1 MPPIYARP
9 VMGRRRFVLASG
21 AALLLSACS
30 ARVGTVDTDQ
40 LRIMV
45 PNAAGG
51 GYDTTAR
58 ILAGVIES
66 EGLGER
72 PEIFNLEGAS
82 GGAGLVRTVH
92 ERGNADLMMM
102 MGLGVV
108 GSIHSNRTA
117 AGLDEVTPVA
127 RLLSEPE
134 VVLVAAGSGH
144 DDLAS
149 VVEAWRARPD
159 RLVVGGGSLA
169 GGPDHLAT
177 HLLAEAV
184 GVDLPAVRYR
194 QYDGGG
200 PLLAALFSGR
210 VDVAVSGVLEN
221 IDQVRAGAVRVL
233 AVTGDRRVPGVDAP
247 TLREAGVELEFA
259 NWRGL
264 VAPPG
269 LSDAARARL
278 VDLVTRVHGS
288 PAWQRAERANG
299 WTDDFLTGAAFG
311 AFLAAESARVRDVLD
326 RLGM

>member
-1 MPPIYARP
+1 M
-9 VMGRRRFVLASG
+9 LA
-21 AALLLSACS
+21 AATAVLLSAC
-30 ARVGTVDTDQ
+30 AAGTGPVDTEQ

-58 ILAGVIES
+58 IAAAVIEE

-82 GGAGLVRTVH
+82 GGAGLARTVH
-92 ERGNADLMMM
+92 ERGNAELMMM

-108 GSIHSNRTA
+108 GSIHTNRTGA
-117 AGLDEVTPVA
+117 DLDEVTPIA

-134 VVLVAAGSGH
+134 VVLVAAGSRH
-144 DDLAS
+144 EDLDSLVADWTAAPGD
-149 VVEAWRARPD
+149 V
-159 RLVVGGGSLA
+159 VVGGGSLA

-177 HLLAEAV
+177 HLLAEALGIDPRV
-184 GVDLPAVRYR
+184 VRYR

-221 IDQVRAGAVRVL
+221 IDQVRTGAVRVL

-247 TLREAGVELEFA
+247 TLREAGVPLEFS

-269 LSDAARARL
+269 LTGAERADL
-278 VDLVTRVHGS
+278 VDLVTRMHDS
-288 PAWQRAERANG
+288 AAWREAEAANG
-299 WTDDFLTGAAFG
+299 WTDDFLTGPAFG
-311 AFLAAESARVRDVLD
+311 RFLSEESDRVRAVLA
-326 RLGM
+326 RLGV